1 MTPIQLER
9 PRSICIFIDTDT
21 TDSFMLNTST
31 LSATL
36 SHITGILIIL
46 RISPGLNVILTGLE
60 LKSIPDPK
68 KNNN

>member
-21 TDSFMLNTST
+21 TDSLMLNTST
-31 LSATL
+31 LSTSL

-46 RISPGLNVILTGLE
+46 
-60 LKSIPDPK
+60 
-68 KNNN
+68 